1 MKYYLFSGAEY
12 YAAGGARDF
21 IKSSDDLEHLLECA
35 NELLHGGEDIREDI
49 RGIFWSAY
57 DWYHITDEDMNI
69 VAKSDKQAHS

>member
-21 IKSSDDLEHLLECA
+21 IKSSDDLEHLLEYA
-35 NELLHGGEDIREDI
+35 NELLHGGEDI
-49 RGIFWSAY
+49 GGAFWSAY
-57 DWYHITDEDMNI
+57 DWYHITDEDMKI